1 MLFLQGTADPFASS
15 ELLGR
20 VVAGLGDR
28 ATLVPF
34 EGAGH
39 SFEVRGRRRD
49 PRETGASLASVAA
62 SFIRERS

>member
-1 MLFLQGTADPFASS
+1 
-15 ELLGR
+15 
-20 VVAGLGDR
+20 VVAKLGDR
-28 ATLVPF
+28 ATLVRF

-49 PRETGASLASVAA
+49 PGDVGASLAPPVA